1 MMTQNPAMTQE
12 TALAGKLG
20 GCVASVSHYFKH
32 ARRQPSIGKFHNYT
46 GMTNSGAVSVGR
58 NASHLGRGITH
69 GTASGS
75 SSRTVN
81 TRCAIARAFTGQRSI
96 GG

>member
-1 MMTQNPAMTQE
+1 MATSQDG
-12 TALAGKLG
+12 GKKKKH
-20 GCVASVSHYFKH
+20 VSKYNDAIRQRNKKRNKH